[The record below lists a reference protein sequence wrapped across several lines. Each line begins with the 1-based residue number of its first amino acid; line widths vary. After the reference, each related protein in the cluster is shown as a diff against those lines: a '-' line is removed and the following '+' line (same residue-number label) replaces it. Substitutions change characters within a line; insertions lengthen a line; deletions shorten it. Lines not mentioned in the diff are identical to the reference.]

1 MIDRFMDYLERE
13 HARLESLI
21 QRELKQL
28 RLDEVQI
35 ARLKKLKLLV
45 KDRMHAFGQD
55 DNFRVS

>member
-1 MIDRFMDYLERE
+1 MDYLERE